1 MADRPEALARLA
13 DKLVLALCVILA
25 VWMMTWDEPVRVQ
38 RGSAW
43 AHHLTS
49 PVERAMQ
56 TLGDLRDLRGE
67 NEQLRAEIA
76 ALRMDREYLDNVRG
90 RIEELESRA
99 GFYERDQGRLV
110 PATVLEL
117 IVSRVPVQAKI
128 RTFARDSLR
137 AWMPVVSEHGLV
149 GRIRQV
155 LGPDEALVQLLTEE
169 DSRIS
174 VEMARTGVTGLLH
187 YDGRDFFIDHVPQGE
202 PVAVGDPVMSSGL
215 GGTVPRGLNI
225 GVVASVRSDSREL
238 FQRVEVRSAIRFSG
252 LRRVFVITD
261 DGPWYSSENDLG
273 PAADAAADSSSA
285 GVDQ

>member
-25 VWMMTWDEPVRVQ
+25 VWMMTWDEPLRVQ

-49 PVERAMQ
+49 PVERTMQ
-56 TLGDLRDLRGE
+56 VFSDFRATHTE

-76 ALRMDREYLDNVRG
+76 ALRMDLDYLNTVRG
-90 RIEELESRA
+90 QVEALESRA
-99 GFYERDQGRLV
+99 GFYERDHGRLV

-128 RTFARDSLR
+128 RTFADDSLR
-137 AWMPVVSEHGLV
+137 AWMPVVNEHGLV

-174 VEMARTGVTGLLH
+174 VEVTRTGVTGLLR
-187 YDGRDFFIDHVPQGE
+187 YDGRRFFIDHVPQGE

-225 GVVASVRSDSREL
+225 GTVKSVRSDSSEL
-238 FQRVEVRSAIRFSG
+238 FQVVEVQSDIRFSAI
-252 LRRVFVITD
+252 RRVFVVTK
-261 DGPWYSSENDLG
+261 DGPWYSSENDFAPDPVDPGELSPG
-273 PAADAAADSSSA
+273 PTP
-285 GVDQ
+285 